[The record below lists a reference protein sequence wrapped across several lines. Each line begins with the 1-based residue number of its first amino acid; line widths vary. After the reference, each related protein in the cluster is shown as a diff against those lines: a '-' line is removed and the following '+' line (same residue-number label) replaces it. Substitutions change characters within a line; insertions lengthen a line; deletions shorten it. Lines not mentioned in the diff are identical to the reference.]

1 MALPL
6 VLAVPAVVQAIR
18 AVVQWFVVRRSGVIW
33 SAVVSALGLTHGP
46 GREVADAVSD
56 GEWSELLGRFHAITA
71 ALINYYLN
79 TELTADDFRDKQ
91 TLARAMGREVSGKS
105 GILLRDITDR
115 RTTEED
121 LENHALMMIEGKTG
135 VKLSSLRNVELL
147 KRDFARLAG
156 SHISEKV
163 GIPLSNILD
172 PDITKAEVLEWAQ
185 DEVMIRIG
193 DSVTAAVQAR
203 MAGGMSLL
211 QAVKLRVGADIKPA
225 VLLRSVNDAMAG
237 RYIVRWEVYYNLS
250 KADKRKVQLKIA
262 QRRFRDR
269 SNPKSELYD
278 GRTGGRMAYVPKGWN
293 AAIDPPN
300 VPMAK
305 LSKFGRAAKSALD
318 KLKAKAGPGPTEAQL
333 P

>member
-1 MALPL
+1 MALPA
-6 VLAVPAVVQAIR
+6 VLAIPAV
-18 AVVQWFVVRRSGVIW
+18 W
-33 SAVVSALGLTHGP
+33 SAITSAVAWVARKKLWALVTLGP
-46 GREVADAVSD
+46 AAAAYDAASD
-56 GEWSELLGRFHAITA
+56 GELTGLWEQVRKGLAG
-71 ALINYYLN
+71 ALNYYLG
-79 TELTADDFRDKQ
+79 TEFTADD
-91 TLARAMGREVSGKS
+91 LASEMNFKRAMGREVSGKS

-163 GIPLSNILD
+163 GIPLSDILD
-172 PDITKAEVLEWAQ
+172 VETTKAEVLEWAQ

-193 DSVTAAVQAR
+193 DSVEAAVSAR
-203 MAGGMSLL
+203 MAGGQSML
-211 QAVKLRVGADIKPA
+211 AAIKARIGKEIKPA
-225 VLLRSVNDAMAG
+225 LLLRSVNDAMAG
-237 RYIVRWEVYYNLS
+237 RYIIRWEVYESLS
-250 KADKRKVQLKIA
+250 KVDRRKIQVKIA

-269 SNPKSELYD
+269 TNPKSELYD
-278 GRTGGRMAYVPKGWN
+278 PQRTGGKMVYVPKGWS

-300 VPMAK
+300 EPVTKLAK
-305 LSKFGRAAKSALD
+305 LGRSAKSALD
-318 KLKAKAGPGPTEAQL
+318 KLRAKAPGPTEAQL

>member
-1 MALPL
+1 MALPA
-6 VLAVPAVVQAIR
+6 VLAIPAVWSAITSALAWVAR
-18 AVVQWFVVRRSGVIW
+18 KKLWAVVT
-33 SAVVSALGLTHGP
+33 LGP
-46 GREVADAVSD
+46 AAAAYDAASD
-56 GEWSELLGRFHAITA
+56 GELTYVWEQVRKGA
-71 ALINYYLN
+71 AGVLNYYLN
-79 TELTADDFRDKQ
+79 TEFTADD
-91 TLARAMGREVSGKS
+91 LASEMNFKRAMGREVSGKS

-172 PDITKAEVLEWAQ
+172 PDVTKAEVLEWAQ
-185 DEVMIRIG
+185 DEVMVRIG
-193 DSVTAAVQAR
+193 DSVTAAVEAR
-203 MAGGMSLL
+203 MKGGMSLL

-225 VLLRSVNDAMAG
+225 VLLRSINDAMAG
-237 RYIVRWEVYYNLS
+237 RYIVRWEVYHNLS
-250 KADKRKVQLKIA
+250 KQDKRKIQLKIA

-269 SNPKSELYD
+269 TNPKSALYD
-278 GRTGGRMAYVPKGWN
+278 PQRTGGKMVYVPKGWS

-300 VPMAK
+300 VPVAK
-305 LSKFGRAAKSALD
+305 MSKFGREAKSALD
-318 KLKAKAGPGPTEAQL
+318 KLRSKSPAPTEAQM

>member
-1 MALPL
+1 MALPA
-6 VLAVPAVVQAIR
+6 VLAIPAV
-18 AVVQWFVVRRSGVIW
+18 W
-33 SAVVSALGLTHGP
+33 SAVTSALAWVARKKLWAMVALGP
-46 GREVADAVSD
+46 AAAAYDAASD
-56 GEWSELLGRFHAITA
+56 GELSYVWEQVRKGA
-71 ALINYYLN
+71 AGALNYWLN
-79 TELTADDFRDKQ
+79 TEFTADDLVSEMNFK
-91 TLARAMGREVSGKS
+91 RAMGREVSGKS

-172 PDITKAEVLEWAQ
+172 PDVTKTEVLEWAQ
-185 DEVMIRIG
+185 DEVMVRIG
-193 DSVTAAVQAR
+193 DSVTAAVEAR
-203 MAGGMSLL
+203 MKGGMSLL

-225 VLLRSVNDAMAG
+225 VLLRSINDAMAG
-237 RYIVRWEVYYNLS
+237 RYIVRWEVYHNLS
-250 KADKRKVQLKIA
+250 KQDKRKIQLKIA

-269 SNPKSELYD
+269 ANPKSELYD
-278 GRTGGRMAYVPKGWN
+278 GRTGGRMAYVPKGWS

-300 VPMAK
+300 IPAAK
-305 LSKFGRAAKSALD
+305 MSKFGRAAKSALD
-318 KLKAKAGPGPTEAQL
+318 KLRSKSPAPTEAQM